1 MKTRVVIESRF
12 RGPPSSANGGYAC
25 GLVAEGVD
33 GVASVT
39 LWVPPPLDTP
49 MDLAGDGE
57 QSRLM
62 DGDVL
67 VGEAKLAVLDMAVPT
82 PPSLEAAIEASE
94 RYVGFDHHPYE
105 TCFVCGPV
113 REPGDGLRIFPGAID
128 AAGLVVGPWT
138 PDETLVSAD
147 GTVDR
152 RHVWAALDCPSYFG
166 LVPSPM
172 ALLGRLTAEIDRG
185 PEVGE
190 PLIAMGWAHRSEGRK
205 HFSGSA
211 LASGDGEVLARA
223 DAIWIELKD
232 SSARSG

>member
-1 MKTRVVIESRF
+1 M
-12 RGPPSSANGGYAC
+12 
-25 GLVAEGVD
+25 AEGVE

-39 LWVPPPLDTP
+39 LRVPPPLDRL
-49 MDLAGDGE
+49 MQLVGDGE

-62 DGDVL
+62 NGDVL
-67 VGEAKLAVLDMAVPT
+67 VGEAKLSALDLAVPA

-113 REPGDGLRIFPGAID
+113 REPGDGLRIFPGAVE
-128 AAGLVVGPWT
+128 AGGLVAGPWT
-138 PDETLVSAD
+138 PDETLVDAD
-147 GTVDR
+147 GVVDR

-166 LVPSPM
+166 LVPNPM
-172 ALLGRLTAEIDRG
+172 ALLGRLTAVIDRV

-190 PLIAMGWAHRSEGRK
+190 PLIAMGWAHRSDGRK

-211 LASGDGEVLARA
+211 LASADGEVIARA
-223 DAIWIELKD
+223 DAIWIEPKG
-232 SSARSG
+232 SFVVAG